1 MTAWAPDCARGSRD
15 DRAGR
20 RPGPVDSRGSPS
32 NSRRT
37 LIYQLWAT
45 VWYFDTRGQGSMSDG
60 RRTMSVELAE
70 TSEGIT
76 PSNADLA
83 YQLIRER
90 LVMLDIRPS
99 EPINDEGLAR
109 QLGFG
114 RTPVREALKRLERD
128 RLVIAYPRRG
138 TFATTVDITDLA
150 HIQEIRRQLEPVVAA
165 RAASTAPLETRVKLA
180 ELADEIVK
188 LDPNDDPRTLLR
200 LDVRVHTAIYKA
212 SGNPYLEDVLVC
224 QDAHAT
230 RIWCLFLDRLSS
242 VAEHVVEHVG
252 LLRAIIDGDAE
263 LAAKLASEHVV
274 GFEQAVRA
282 VL

>member
-1 MTAWAPDCARGSRD
+1 
-15 DRAGR
+15 
-20 RPGPVDSRGSPS
+20 
-32 NSRRT
+32 
-37 LIYQLWAT
+37 
-45 VWYFDTRGQGSMSDG
+45 
-60 RRTMSVELAE
+60 MSVELAE
-70 TSEGIT
+70 TRDGPT

-83 YQLIRER
+83 YQMIRER

-99 EPINDEGLAR
+99 EQINDEGLAR
-109 QLGFG
+109 RLGFG

-150 HIQEIRRQLEPVVAA
+150 HIQEIRRQLEPLVASRAA
-165 RAASTAPLETRVKLA
+165 RTAPLETRVKLSA
-180 ELADEIVK
+180 LADEIAA
-188 LDPNDDPRTLLR
+188 LDPADDPRSLLR
-200 LDVRVHTAIYKA
+200 VDVRVHSAIYRA

-230 RIWCLFLDRLSS
+230 RIWCLFLDRLAN
-242 VAEHVVEHVG
+242 VAEHIVEHVA
-252 LLRAIIDGDAE
+252 LLRAIVDGDADR
-263 LAAKLASEHVV
+263 AAKLALEHVV

>member
-1 MTAWAPDCARGSRD
+1 MRNAHGQVHARG
-15 DRAGR
+15 DRR
-20 RPGPVDSRGSPS
+20 ETP
-32 NSRRT
+32 
-37 LIYQLWAT
+37 
-45 VWYFDTRGQGSMSDG
+45 
-60 RRTMSVELAE
+60 MSVEWAQHDDV
-70 TSEGIT
+70 S
-76 PSNADLA
+76 PVSNADRA

-90 LVMLDIRPS
+90 LIMLDIRPS

-150 HIQEIRRQLEPVVAA
+150 HISEIRQQLEPLVASRAARTASLETRRQL
-165 RAASTAPLETRVKLA
+165 TA
-180 ELADEIVK
+180 LADEITD
-188 LDPNDDPRTLLR
+188 LDPGQDPRQLLR
-200 LDVRVHTAIYKA
+200 LDVRVHSAIYKA

-230 RIWCLFLDRLSS
+230 RIWCLFLDRMSNLAGHIS
-242 VAEHVVEHVG
+242 EHAK
-252 LLRAIIDGDAE
+252 LLRAIVDGDAE
-263 LAAKLASEHVV
+263 LAAELALEHVV
-274 GFEQAVRA
+274 GFEREVRA

>member
-1 MTAWAPDCARGSRD
+1 
-15 DRAGR
+15 
-20 RPGPVDSRGSPS
+20 
-32 NSRRT
+32 
-37 LIYQLWAT
+37 
-45 VWYFDTRGQGSMSDG
+45 
-60 RRTMSVELAE
+60 MSVEPVEA
-70 TSEGIT
+70 GGGAT

-83 YQLIRER
+83 YQIIRER

-128 RLVIAYPRRG
+128 RLVVAYPRRG

-165 RAASTAPLETRVKLA
+165 RAANTASLETRMKLA
-180 ELADEIVK
+180 ELADDIAK
-188 LDPNDDPRTLLR
+188 LDPADDPRTLLR
-200 LDVRVHTAIYKA
+200 FDVRVHTAIYKA

-230 RIWCLFLDRLSS
+230 RIWCLFLDRLSN
-242 VAEHVVEHVG
+242 VAEHVTEHVA
-252 LLRAIIDGDAE
+252 LLRAIIDGDAD
-263 LAAKLASEHVV
+263 LAAKLASEHVA